1 MEVDEY
7 TQTFLSIHTHK
18 GLYLFKRLAFGVA
31 SAPANWQQTMEQILQ
46 GIPVTQCL
54 LDDIVITGRSL
65 DDHCIKLDKVS
76 GCLA

>member
-1 MEVDEY
+1 MEVDED
-7 TQTFLSIHTHK
+7 TQLFLSIPTHK
-18 GLYLFKRLAFGVA
+18 GLYFFKRLAFGVA
-31 SAPANWQQTMEQILQ
+31 SAPAIWQQTMEQILQ

-65 DDHCIKLDKVS
+65 DDHCIKLDKVL